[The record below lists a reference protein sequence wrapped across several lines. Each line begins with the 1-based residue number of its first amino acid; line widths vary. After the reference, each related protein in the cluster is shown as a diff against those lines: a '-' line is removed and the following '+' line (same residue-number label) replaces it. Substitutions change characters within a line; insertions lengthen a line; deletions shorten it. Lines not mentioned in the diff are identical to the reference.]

1 MEPNIIK
8 YNAMFTKKEVAKM
21 LRCCIRTVEYRAKMG
36 LLKPTKIG
44 RHVLFSASDNPVLAK
59 IKK

>member
-1 MEPNIIK
+1 M
-8 YNAMFTKKEVAKM
+8 YTKKEVAKM
-21 LRCCIRTVEYRAKMG
+21 LRCCIRTVEYRVKVG

-44 RHVLFSASDNPVLAK
+44 RHVLFAASENPILAK